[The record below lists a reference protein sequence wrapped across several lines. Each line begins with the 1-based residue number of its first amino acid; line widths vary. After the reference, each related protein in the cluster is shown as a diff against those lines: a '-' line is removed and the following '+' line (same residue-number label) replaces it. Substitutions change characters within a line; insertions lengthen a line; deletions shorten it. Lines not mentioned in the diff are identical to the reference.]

1 MHIHSNNRGRAE
13 YQGSAGKALL
23 NQVDLFHNG
32 SVVLM
37 LVTISSLATTSKFQE
52 NICFKMRVVSLIN
65 INTKE
70 CKGGRYSCMKVVY
83 VVTAQGKVTFIQ
95 TLAV

>member
-1 MHIHSNNRGRAE
+1 MPVSIVTTAGGAE
-13 YQGSAGKALL
+13 CQASAGKALL

-32 SVVLM
+32 GQIKFSVVLM
-37 LVTISSLATTSKFQE
+37 LVTLSSLATTSKFQE

-70 CKGGRYSCMKVVY
+70 C
-83 VVTAQGKVTFIQ
+83 
-95 TLAV
+95 